1 LIMRSVRTLLV
12 GATLLA
18 LTTLAACGGGS
29 GSSTGA
35 TPTQGG
41 GGGASTG
48 ASTGG
53 EPSNPPAATP
63 TENPG
68 GGGGG
73 DVDSMVSA
81 LTPPNSSQISRTEA
95 GGGVIITWDSTD
107 SADSLKGFYESKI
120 PGTGMHIIST
130 TNAGGY
136 YSWVFAESDSS
147 SHGGSVTLGPSS
159 TGGSGTSVILAF
171 TTQ

>member
-1 LIMRSVRTLLV
+1 MRSVRTLLV
-12 GATLLA
+12 GATLVA
-18 LTTLAACGGGS
+18 LTTLAACGGGT

-35 TPTQGG
+35 TATQ

-53 EPSNPPAATP
+53 EPSDQPVATP

-68 GGGGG
+68 GSGGGG
-73 DVDSMVSA
+73 TDVDSIVSA
-81 LTPPNSSQISRTEA
+81 LTPPNSSQLSRTDA

-120 PGTGMHIIST
+120 PGTGMKIFST
-130 TNAGGY
+130 TSAGGTF
-136 YSWVFAESDSS
+136 SWIFAETEGS
-147 SHGGSVTLGPSS
+147 SHGGSVTVGPSS
-159 TGGSGTSVILAF
+159 TGGAGSSVILTF
-171 TTQ
+171 TTE

>member
-1 LIMRSVRTLLV
+1 MRSVRTLLV
-12 GATLLA
+12 GTMLVA

-29 GSSTGA
+29 GSSTEA
-35 TPTQGG
+35 TASQG

-48 ASTGG
+48 ASSGG
-53 EPSNPPAATP
+53 EPTEPAAATP

-81 LTPPNSSQISRTEA
+81 LTPPNATQISRTDA
-95 GGGVIITWDSTD
+95 GGGVINTRDSSD
-107 SADSLKGFYESKI
+107 SVDSLKSFYEGKI
-120 PGTGMHIIST
+120 PSTGMHVIST

-159 TGGSGTSVILAF
+159 TGGSGTSVVLAF

>member
-1 LIMRSVRTLLV
+1 MRSVRTLLV

-29 GSSTGA
+29 GSSTAA
-35 TPTQGG
+35 TASQ

-63 TENPG
+63 TENAG
-68 GGGGG
+68 GGGGN
-73 DVDSMVSA
+73 DVNSIVSA
-81 LTPPNSSQISRTEA
+81 LTPPNANQLSRTDA

-120 PGTGMHIIST
+120 PGTGMKIFST
-130 TNAGGY
+130 TSAGGTF
-136 YSWVFAESDSS
+136 SWIFAESEGS
-147 SHGGSVTLGPSS
+147 SHGGSVTVGPSS
-159 TGGSGTSVILAF
+159 TGAAGSSVILAF
-171 TTQ
+171 TTE